1 MVLVVSGFSFAKEC
15 NDGTLGFSGGRSPTA
30 ACGRSHGRNFC
41 RAHNNVF
48 TSILFPVLHKSVGG
62 GKSKKS
68 KKSKNQTDP
77 KAPEKK
83 KKDTG
88 KTKRKN
94 KTTISETLLKK
105 REKETNGSTA
115 DSQKTCTAPRTALPV
130 EPSGP
135 MQPLCAVWGWEIPAA
150 PPPTLPTPLH
160 SRCPLSCSKTAPSA
174 ALRSQSPLNNPY

>member
-1 MVLVVSGFSFAKEC
+1 MFRVFLLLRNATTELWGSVVGDPPLLRADGAT
-15 NDGTLGFSGGRSPTA
+15 DGTFAELTIMFLHPFCSRSYINPWREEKAKKAKKAKTKPTQKH
-30 ACGRSHGRNFC
+30 R
-41 RAHNNVF
+41 
-48 TSILFPVLHKSVGG
+48 
-62 GKSKKS
+62 
-68 KKSKNQTDP
+68 
-77 KAPEKK
+77 KK

-150 PPPTLPTPLH
+150 PPPTLPTPPH